1 MEKILKNMV
10 LTNWALAVAGV
21 VIETGLLVA
30 YRNSL
35 PPQVPLLYTRPW
47 GDEQLAISGWLWAI
61 PITQLTIGVV
71 GGWFFKTRRE
81 EILLKTAVMVTL
93 VVIQIILILGFTRIL
108 SLVI

>member
-10 LTNWALAVAGV
+10 LTNWTLAVAGV
-21 VIETGLLVA
+21 VIEIGLLAA

-47 GDEQLAISGWLWAI
+47 GDEQLVISRWLWTTPLVQLAI
-61 PITQLTIGVV
+61 GIV
-71 GGWFFKTRRE
+71 GGWVFKNRRE
-81 EILLKTAVMVTL
+81 EMLLKIMVMATLAVGQMIL
-93 VVIQIILILGFTRIL
+93 VLGFNRIL